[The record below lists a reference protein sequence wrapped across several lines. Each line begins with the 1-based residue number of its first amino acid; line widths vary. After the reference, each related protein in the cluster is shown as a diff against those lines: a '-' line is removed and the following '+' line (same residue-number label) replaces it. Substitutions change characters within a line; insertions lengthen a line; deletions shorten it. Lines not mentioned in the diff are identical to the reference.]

1 MFSRLIL
8 DIIGKAVFNC
18 DFDSLS
24 HDTGIVEVSIWVLYL
39 FLFLF
44 PWWPALNVL
53 LNLATHLFQAV
64 YVVLREAE
72 ERSVSVIPY
81 WKIPII
87 KDIYP
92 RQQEVAIS
100 LNLMSKILDDLIDNS
115 KVL

>member
-64 YVVLREAE
+64 YVDLREVE
-72 ERSVSVIPY
+72 DRCLPVIPY
-81 WKIPII
+81 CKFPII
-87 KDIYP
+87 KNLYP
-92 RQQEVAIS
+92 RQQKVAIS